1 MASRNFPAS
10 IFSLALALQTE
21 IGFSIFWRPGGRRG
35 LFGRAD
41 RSETQRK
48 SESIFLI
55 LDSAGWG
62 DENQLPMKNKSP
74 AGCYGE
80 QERL

>member
-1 MASRNFPAS
+1 LSVRLFNAGEEDAAHLAQQIAAWHNVGLSRS
-10 IFSLALALQTE
+10 
-21 IGFSIFWRPGGRRG
+21 
-35 LFGRAD
+35 
-41 RSETQRK
+41 
-48 SESIFLI
+48 FLI

-80 QERL
+80 QKTL